1 MSKRKRNWRQ
11 SLQAFEAK
19 PRGAEPPKSETE
31 QMRLVQRLAGET
43 LVIMSEPGGFFAGV
57 QKRLLELNRAR
68 RWKMLARRLRQ
79 QLKAARAMNTGLV
92 NGLEQA
98 ERAKR

>member
-1 MSKRKRNWRQ
+1 MSKRKGDWRQ
-11 SLQAFEAK
+11 SLQAFERK
-19 PRGAEPPKSETE
+19 PQSKPGAERPNSETE

-68 RWKMLARRLRQ
+68 RWKMLARKLRAE
-79 QLKAARAMNTGLV
+79 LK
-92 NGLEQA
+92 A
-98 ERAKR
+98 ERAKQ